1 MGVSWITE
9 LQCQNHNGSG
19 QIEIVSHL
27 VKLLFES
34 GTFTGVHIP
43 VAKKGHMKEKLKIT
57 NGCIEGYYDGEVH
70 HQHCHDCHHCL
81 YYFNILI
88 PIENV
93 I

>member
-1 MGVSWITE
+1 
-9 LQCQNHNGSG
+9 
-19 QIEIVSHL
+19 
-27 VKLLFES
+27 
-34 GTFTGVHIP
+34 
-43 VAKKGHMKEKLKIT
+43 MKAKLKIT
-57 NGCIEGYYDGEVH
+57 NGYTEGYYDGKVH

>member
-1 MGVSWITE
+1 
-9 LQCQNHNGSG
+9 
-19 QIEIVSHL
+19 
-27 VKLLFES
+27 
-34 GTFTGVHIP
+34 
-43 VAKKGHMKEKLKIT
+43 MKEKLKIT